1 MTAAQAVQAYL
12 RRTAERHRDV
22 VRVPGFSCTI
32 DPHDDTPLL
41 NHAVP
46 DGTPGD
52 PAAIRPVY
60 RERGRHP
67 RIELVAEADPALE
80 ARVAAAGFA
89 LELRTPL
96 MTATPETLVAA
107 GLPPGVALEPVGDVR
122 AMRDVQRIAFGDHRP
137 VTDEEVARFD
147 APALLARVDGEPAGA
162 VQMTDPEDGL
172 SEIVGVAV
180 AERFRRRG
188 IATALTAAMAR
199 EAFARGAATAFL
211 SPGDAAAGRVYA
223 RAGFTPALTAVAY
236 ADRRAGSGS

>member
-32 DPHDDTPLL
+32 EPYDDTPLL

-46 DGTPGD
+46 DGTQGD

-60 RERGRHP
+60 RDRGRLA
-67 RIELVAEADPALE
+67 RVELIAEADPGLE
-80 ARVAAAGFA
+80 ARVVAAGFV

-96 MTATPETLVAA
+96 LTATRDTLVAV
-107 GLPPGVALEPVGDVR
+107 GPPRGVTLEPVGDVR
-122 AMRDVQRIAFGDHRP
+122 ALRDVQRVAFRDHRP

-162 VQMTDPEDGL
+162 VQMTHPEDGL

-180 AERFRRRG
+180 GERFRRRG
-188 IATALTAAMAR
+188 IGAALTAAMAR
-199 EAFARGAATAFL
+199 EAFLRGAATAFL
-211 SPGDAAAGRVYA
+211 APGDPAAGRVYA
-223 RAGFTPALTAVAY
+223 RAGFKPALTALAY
-236 ADRRAGSGS
+236 ADRRAGSAS

>member
-22 VRVPGFSCTI
+22 VLVPGFACTI

-60 RERGRHP
+60 RARGRSP

-96 MTATPETLVAA
+96 MTVTRETLVAVA
-107 GLPPGVALEPVGDVR
+107 PPPGVTLERVGDVR
-122 AMRDVQRIAFGDHRP
+122 AMRDIQRLAFGDHRP

-147 APALLARVDGEPAGA
+147 AAALLARVHGEPAGA

-172 SEIVGVAV
+172 SELVGVAV
-180 AERFRRRG
+180 DARFRRRG
-188 IATALTAAMAR
+188 SAAALTAAMAR
-199 EAFARGAATAFL
+199 EALDRGAATAFL
-211 SPGDAAAGRVYA
+211 TPGDAGAGRVYA
-223 RAGFTPALTAVAY
+223 RAGFRPALTAVAY
-236 ADRRAGSGS
+236 ADPPAGSAS